1 MNKLKIGLDVD
12 ETISAFMAPYI
23 KRFGLPKNPEEIGYN
38 CHNILRHDRDFWLNV
53 PLIHR
58 PDFMPE
64 LFCSKRVN
72 PKSWSKK
79 YLFDKLGIPKSIPF
93 FQLWGQWMPKSKV
106 LKGKIDVYVDD
117 SIPNFLEINNA
128 GIPCLLMDS
137 EWNRDYETPLRIFSL
152 EYKVIED
159 KYIKYFTDGKH

>member
-1 MNKLKIGLDVD
+1 
-12 ETISAFMAPYI
+12 
-23 KRFGLPKNPEEIGYN
+23 
-38 CHNILRHDRDFWLNV
+38 
-53 PLIHR
+53 
-58 PDFMPE
+58 
-64 LFCSKRVN
+64 
-72 PKSWSKK
+72 
-79 YLFDKLGIPKSIPF
+79 
-93 FQLWGQWMPKSKV
+93 MPKSKV
-106 LKGKIDVYVDD
+106 LKGKIDIYVDD

>member
-12 ETISAFMAPYI
+12 ETISAFMTPYI
-23 KRFGLPKNPEEIGYN
+23 ERFGIPKSSEEIGYN
-38 CHNILRHDRDFWLNV
+38 CHNVLRHDRNFWLNV
-53 PLIHR
+53 PLLHI

-72 PKSWSKK
+72 PKAWSKK

-93 FQLWGQWMPKSKV
+93 FQLMGQWMPKSKV
-106 LKGKIDVYVDD
+106 LKGRIDIYIDD
-117 SIPNFLEINNA
+117 SIPNFLEINGA

-137 EWNRDYETPLRIFSL
+137 DWNKDYETPLRIFSL
-152 EYKVIED
+152 EYKEIED
-159 KYIKYFTDGKH
+159 KYIKYFTNGKH